1 MCITK
6 TNFIALND
14 MDIHIYKSPGCGY
27 CVKIIELMNRAGVKY
42 RTTTIGKDMTLEEFK
57 NLHPDVHGFPFAI
70 IDDVPIG
77 GLVETV
83 KFFVDKGLVSSKKNG

>member
-1 MCITK
+1 MFITK
-6 TNFIALND
+6 EIFIVLNN

-27 CVKIIELMNRAGVKY
+27 CVKIIELMNRAGVEY

-57 NLHPDVHGFPFAI
+57 NLYPDVHGFPFAV
-70 IDDVPIG
+70 IDGESIG

-83 KFFVDKGLVSSKKNG
+83 KFFVDKGLVSSKKHG